1 METIPNISDE
11 QEELETEYGDGN
23 MYESEDADAES
34 QPDSEKTDAV
44 NTDAAEAENPELVTS
59 GSSQV
64 TENPVEP
71 RPTADATRKGN
82 CGQAPHSLIHTFS
95 GFSNELCSDASYEE
109 EQNLDPAFME
119 NNMQLDESADQQSV
133 PTDVNI
139 EDLSGKSG

>member
-71 RPTADATRKGN
+71 RPTADATRQGN

-95 GFSNELCSDASYEE
+95 GFMPFFIARVCS
-109 EQNLDPAFME
+109 
-119 NNMQLDESADQQSV
+119 
-133 PTDVNI
+133 I
-139 EDLSGKSG
+139 RK